1 VVSDVTL
8 EDRLSRLV
16 LSTGW
21 MMRAL
26 ETAREVAP
34 PDWLIGAGAIRSLVW
49 DHLHGEAAAVPKDI
63 DLVFF
68 DTGSLNEEREIE
80 VLSALAKQAPELPWD
95 VKNQAAVH
103 LWYPRVFGQTVP
115 PLLSSADAVATWPE
129 TATAVAIR
137 LLAGDRGDR
146 IEIVAPF
153 GLGDLF
159 GLVCRRNPRRGT
171 VEEYGRRVRDKRIAQ
186 RWPLVTILDEQ
197 P

>member
-1 VVSDVTL
+1 
-8 EDRLSRLV
+8 
-16 LSTGW
+16 
-21 MMRAL
+21 
-26 ETAREVAP
+26 
-34 PDWLIGAGAIRSLVW
+34 
-49 DHLHGEAAAVPKDI
+49 
-63 DLVFF
+63 
-68 DTGSLNEEREIE
+68 
-80 VLSALAKQAPELPWD
+80 
-95 VKNQAAVH
+95 
-103 LWYPRVFGQTVP
+103 VP